1 MSFSIAIENGDIA
14 IQGDH
19 FKLVDGTE
27 KLTQD
32 LTVWLKERF
41 QSDRFHPQYG
51 STLDNYI
58 GGVISNV
65 TVYEIESEVNRVLR
79 NYQSIQVKKFREDPS
94 KFSPAEI
101 LAEIT
106 NISSNIYYDYLE
118 IYVYFKTYQ
127 GTNGKI
133 KLDVSVG

>member
-1 MSFSIAIENGDIA
+1 
-14 IQGDH
+14 
-19 FKLVDGTE
+19 
-27 KLTQD
+27 
-32 LTVWLKERF
+32 
-41 QSDRFHPQYG
+41 
-51 STLDNYI
+51 
-58 GGVISNV
+58 V

-106 NISSNIYYDYLE
+106 NISSNVYYDYLE
-118 IYVYFKTYQ
+118 VYVYFKTYQ